1 MNQIHTNKL
10 ALSKWTARKPLNRE
24 KHFMVTKVVRDEQGR
39 ITDCQLEAVISK
51 KIYHIDWR
59 QLKDCES
66 WQHGWQ

>member
-1 MNQIHTNKL
+1 M
-10 ALSKWTARKPLNRE
+10 SKWTARKPLNRE